1 MTSETSSDM
10 SYEIRIRG
18 HLDPCWEE
26 VLEATRLTHQPDGT
40 TCLLTAPIDQARLHG
55 IIARLRDGGVT
66 LLLIRA
72 GGEWKAAD
80 APG

>member
-1 MTSETSSDM
+1 MTSDTSSDM
-10 SYEIRIRG
+10 SYDIRIRG

-26 VLEATRLTHQPDGT
+26 LLEATSLAHQPDGT
-40 TCLLTAPIDQARLHG
+40 TCLRTGPIDQARLHG

-66 LLLIRA
+66 LLLVRA
-72 GGEWKAAD
+72 GGERKAAD